1 MLGQNKTTKCK
12 PSALGVSS
20 IKVVVSVSRAQG
32 VSSVKVVVSV
42 SPALGVSSIKVLVS
56 VSVAFGNCWNKLVTR
71 S

>member
-12 PSALGVSS
+12 PSALD
-20 IKVVVSVSRAQG
+20 
-32 VSSVKVVVSV
+32 
-42 SPALGVSSIKVLVS
+42 VSSIKVLVS

>member
-12 PSALGVSS
+12 PSALDVSS
-20 IKVVVSVSRAQG
+20 MKVVVSVT
-32 VSSVKVVVSV
+32 
-42 SPALGVSSIKVLVS
+42 PALGVSSIKVLVS